1 MVAAAQEPLSP
12 PMDNSLRER
21 GWSVQSSDD
30 GERRPRAESH
40 LSEMTDPSMTN
51 EEKAQLLDDAFKA
64 TNGHDSHH
72 HLPVMTIDQ
81 HKDEMD
87 MFGHGSSDEEE
98 GEELPPPTKRLKVEA
113 SDRGVT
119 TETDCVN
126 GSSCVVGN
134 SSKANRSSSSDEDE
148 IDDVEVDA
156 EEEVPNAK
164 RPHVE
169 LSANQRHQL
178 NFAKNNLSKWAARL
192 FDPNRPRGLVE
203 TPKVIPL
210 NDEFLTAFGRR
221 EKEYAESA
229 GREIEIDKKSLDA
242 IDAQE
247 AEDEG
252 QEKKSKLEPSKGKV
266 KLANLK
272 YTTTTAT
279 LARICG
285 TIGPVVDVNLITDDT
300 GQSTG
305 RAYVTFEDEQSAI
318 ECAEKLNEK
327 TLEGRVVYVSVS
339 SSSGSSGG
347 RKGADGGGKGA
358 TRRKENRYWEKD
370 ISIKCNN
377 CGQVGHMSRNCP
389 NDGQL
394 KPCGL
399 CAGQGHEM
407 WACPL
412 KSICFNCGVPGH
424 VSRECNQRRGVPERK
439 ICTICFRSDHHRFQ
453 CRERPWNAPF
463 QDAICMQTGQHGQL
477 MKNEMRWFFGLRGV
491 SCFNCGQ
498 KGHLGID
505 CRRPNVDAC
514 MKNPELGQAE
524 INMAGEEANVS
535 L

>member
-1 MVAAAQEPLSP
+1 MERGEEGQTLS
-12 PMDNSLRER
+12 PMDNSLRAR

-30 GERRPRAESH
+30 GERVGRPRAESH

-51 EEKAQLLDDAFKA
+51 EEKQLLFASNAFA
-64 TNGHDSHH
+64 AANNGHDSHH
-72 HLPVMTIDQ
+72 HLPVTTDQ
-81 HKDEMD
+81 HKDEID
-87 MFGHGSSDEEE
+87 MFGNGSSEEE
-98 GEELPPPTKRLKVEA
+98 GEEQPPPTKRLKVE
-113 SDRGVT
+113 SDGGVT
-119 TETDCVN
+119 TKTDWAIK
-126 GSSCVVGN
+126 GSSSVVGN
-134 SSKANRSSSSDEDE
+134 SSKASRNSSDEE
-148 IDDVEVDA
+148 ESDDAQSDA
-156 EEEVPNAK
+156 EEVPE

-169 LSANQRHQL
+169 LSANQRQQL
-178 NFAKNNLSKWAARL
+178 DFAKNNLSKWAARL

-203 TPKVIPL
+203 PPTVIPL
-210 NDEFLTAFGRR
+210 NDEFLTAFGKR
-221 EKEYAESA
+221 EKEYDELA
-229 GREIEIDKKSLDA
+229 GREIEIDKKSLDV
-242 IDAQE
+242 IDAQD
-247 AEDEG
+247 AECES
-252 QEKKSKLEPSKGKV
+252 QKKKPNPEPSKGKV

-285 TIGPVVDVNLITDDT
+285 TIGPVVDVNLITDDA

-305 RAYVTFEDEQSAI
+305 RAYVTFEEEQSAI
-318 ECAEKLNEK
+318 DCVEKLNEK
-327 TLEGRVVYVSVS
+327 MLEGRVVYVSAS
-339 SSSGSSGG
+339 SSSSGG
-347 RKGADGGGKGA
+347 RKGADRGEKGS

-377 CGQVGHMSRNCP
+377 CGQVGHMAKDCP

-399 CAGQGHEM
+399 CAGLGHEM

-424 VSRECNQRRGVPERK
+424 VSRECNQRRGLPERK

-463 QDAICMQTGQHGQL
+463 QDAICMQTGRQGQL

-505 CRRPNVDAC
+505 CRRPNVEAC
-514 MKNPELGQAE
+514 MKNPDLAQAE
-524 INMAGEEANVS
+524 INMAGEEAKVS